1 MGQASRSAAPE
12 VIEAQRFVVK
22 DTTGKSI
29 AALGAD
35 RDGAPLLVLMNSEG
49 RLAAT
54 LDVTARN
61 KPALTLYDRNGKGRA
76 VLATDADGSPALAMN
91 DQAGTP
97 GGLVLYGDRNTARAS
112 LGLGTDWSPYLVLLD
127 DKGSLR
133 TALGQSEALP
143 SALRKALRPADYS
156 LVLLNAKGEMLW
168 SAPEK
173 STPPAPMPA
182 RPTSKPKAKS
192 AGRR

>member
-1 MGQASRSAAPE
+1 
-12 VIEAQRFVVK
+12 
-22 DTTGKSI
+22 
-29 AALGAD
+29 
-35 RDGAPLLVLMNSEG
+35 
-49 RLAAT
+49 
-54 LDVTARN
+54 
-61 KPALTLYDRNGKGRA
+61 
-76 VLATDADGSPALAMN
+76 MN

-97 GGLVLYGDRNTARAS
+97 RIGLAVATQGSGGLVLYGDRNTARAS